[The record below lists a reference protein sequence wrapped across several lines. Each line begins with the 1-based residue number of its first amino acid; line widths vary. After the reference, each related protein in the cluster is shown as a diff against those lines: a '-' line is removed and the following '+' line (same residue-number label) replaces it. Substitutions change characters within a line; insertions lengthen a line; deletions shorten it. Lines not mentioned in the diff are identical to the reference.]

1 MGVDGRPTRGAPV
14 IAEHSSDDT
23 KHSTK
28 QKEKRE
34 ERREERKEGG
44 DREK

>member
-23 KHSTK
+23 KHTQQS
-28 QKEKRE
+28 EKRQ
-34 ERREERKEGG
+34 ERREEREESG
-44 DREK
+44 DREE